1 MKKQILAI
9 TAVVFVGTAVTFTS
23 CKTED
28 TTAPSITVTGG
39 NAQSQNLPSSSG
51 QGTWTNP
58 TATATD
64 DEDGDLSTSV
74 TVTGTVDPN
83 TAGNYT
89 LTYTVSDAA
98 GNTATEEVVVSIVN
112 AADFA
117 GGAYTGDDTCQ
128 VSAVLPYSSAWT
140 ASSTVNNRVAI
151 GNFGAFG
158 QSVSVA
164 ATLTAGNITFSTPFV
179 LIGQASVSS
188 ASGTYTASGN
198 NVTANITYQ
207 WTDGTNTEVCSSVYV
222 K

>member
-9 TAVVFVGTAVTFTS
+9 AAVVFVGTAVTFTS

-28 TTAPSITVTGG
+28 TTAPAITVTGG
-39 NAQSQNLPSSSG
+39 NAQSQNLPATAG

-83 TAGNYT
+83 TAGAYE

-98 GNTATEEVVVSIVN
+98 GNTATEIVTVNIVN
-112 AADFA
+112 AAAFA

-128 VSAVLPYSSAWT
+128 VSPVLPYSSTWT

-164 ATLTAGNITFSTPFV
+164 ATVTGGNITFSTPFV

-188 ASGTYTASGN
+188 ATGTYTANGTA
-198 NVTANITYQ
+198 VTANITYQ
-207 WTDGTNTEVCSSVYV
+207 WTDGTNTEVCNSTYI

>member
-128 VSAVLPYSSAWT
+128 VSAVLPYNSTWT

>member
-140 ASSTVNNRVAI
+140 ASSTVNNRVDI